1 MNDCIV
7 FYQCFIVLF
16 DLFDLFQLLVE
27 SCSCAHAK
35 PACCQPASCLASQP
49 GSQLAVYTAATF
61 SEKLKKLK
69 QMKKYIVFYQ
79 CFLVFDHFL

>member
-1 MNDCIV
+1 
-7 FYQCFIVLF
+7 
-16 DLFDLFQLLVE
+16 LFDLFQLLVE

-35 PACCQPASCLASQP
+35 QACCQPASCLASQP

-69 QMKKYIVFYQ
+69 KKEEIIHCDLSGF
-79 CFLVFDHFL
+79 FSS